1 MKRNNILVRCGSMV
15 LAAAVL
21 VTGAWYTERQTDDL
35 SVPQIVEYIDTED
48 GSIVIPQE
56 EVPLATKPTVKTTRS
71 TKRTVK
77 KSKLKKKATRTAK
90 TTKRRKRQPR
100 PRKKTQS
107 RK

>member
-1 MKRNNILVRCGSMV
+1 MV

-21 VTGAWYTERQTDDL
+21 VTGAWYTERQTDEL

-71 TKRTVK
+71 TKRTEEVK
-77 KSKLKKKATRTAK
+77 AEKESNQDSEDNK
-90 TTKRRKRQPR
+90 T
-100 PRKKTQS
+100 
-107 RK
+107 

>member
-21 VTGAWYTERQTDDL
+21 VTGAWYTERQTDEL

-90 TTKRRKRQPR
+90 TTKRRKKTTTT
-100 PRKKTQS
+100 KK
-107 RK
+107 

>member
-1 MKRNNILVRCGSMV
+1 MQLQFWLQVHG
-15 LAAAVL
+15 
-21 VTGAWYTERQTDDL
+21 YTERQTDEL

-90 TTKRRKRQPR
+90 TTKRRKKTTTTKKENTKQKVTTAKPFRL
-100 PRKKTQS
+100 RK
-107 RK
+107 